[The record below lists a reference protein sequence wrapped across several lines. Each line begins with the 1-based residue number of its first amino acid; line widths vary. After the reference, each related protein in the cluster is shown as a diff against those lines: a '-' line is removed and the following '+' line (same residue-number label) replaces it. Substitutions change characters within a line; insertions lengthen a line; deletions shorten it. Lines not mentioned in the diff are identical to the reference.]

1 MICLVDCCSWYCPLV
16 RKTYFFKLITM
27 KYKFAYVSFFKI
39 YQGGQI
45 ETPSGSGFG
54 PRAVCLSILILR
66 VKITGLTHKKKYNFL
81 TLLTNTNVLHRPHAA
96 WREPQT
102 SCSEANRWWCVD
114 TARWDTASYVDMSK
128 WWCFDMSAPHTRSH
142 FVSAGR
148 ERLLCC
154 VESSGRRGLCDGDRP
169 HLCTAGLVR
178 ENRFKSGRIKVFLII
193 KDRAEWGGVSFN
205 FMYLFWF
212 LVNQDRSTKT

>member
-27 KYKFAYVSFFKI
+27 KYKFTYVSFFKI

-81 TLLTNTNVLHRPHAA
+81 TLTFCIDPTQPEENHRRHV
-96 WREPQT
+96 RRQT
-102 SCSEANRWWCVD
+102 GGGVWI
-114 TARWDTASYVDMSK
+114 
-128 WWCFDMSAPHTRSH
+128 
-142 FVSAGR
+142 
-148 ERLLCC
+148 
-154 VESSGRRGLCDGDRP
+154 RRGETRLHTSTCQNDDVLTCLLLTR
-169 HLCTAGLVR
+169 A
-178 ENRFKSGRIKVFLII
+178 LILSPQVGKGCCAALKALGAVVYVTEI
-193 KDRAEWGGVSFN
+193 DPICALQAW
-205 FMYLFWF
+205 
-212 LVNQDRSTKT
+212 